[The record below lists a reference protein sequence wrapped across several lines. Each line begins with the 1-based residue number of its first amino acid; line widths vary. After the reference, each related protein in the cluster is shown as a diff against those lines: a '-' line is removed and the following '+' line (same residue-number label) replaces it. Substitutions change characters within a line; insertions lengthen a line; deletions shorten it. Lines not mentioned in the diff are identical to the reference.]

1 MSWQHPV
8 PRITEDE
15 RQNRLTRLREAI
27 DAHGLAGVLLGPTE
41 SLHYF
46 TGLVWYPSE
55 RFLGALITPTA
66 ISYIVPGFER
76 SRVETLPH
84 LPGEILVWEEEESS
98 AALIA
103 RLVGQGGRLALDDGL
118 PLFFYHAL
126 AAAMGADRLADG
138 GRPIRGLRRIK
149 SAAEI
154 ALIQYAMNLTL
165 DVHRQV
171 HALLKPG
178 ISSSE
183 VVDFIDRRHRQAGAD
198 AGSTFCIVSF
208 GLATSLPHGADGVQ
222 ILGDDDVIL
231 VDTGCRIDGYH
242 SDITRTYILSGG
254 NSAFERAWWIEREAQ
269 QAVFDAARIGAA
281 CSSLDDA
288 ARKVLAKHSLGP
300 DYRLPGLPHR
310 AGHGLGLEIHEEPY
324 IVRGNHTTLAAGMC
338 FSNEPMI
345 VFPEKFGI
353 RLEDHIYMTAEGPR
367 WFTEPAAGPTEPF
380 SADGVK
386 S

>member
-1 MSWQHPV
+1 MSWQHPI
-8 PRITEDE
+8 PRITADE
-15 RQNRLTRLREAI
+15 RQVRLTRLREAI
-27 DAHGLAGVLLGPTE
+27 DAEGLAGMLLGPTE
-41 SLHYF
+41 SLRYF
-46 TGLVWYPSE
+46 TGLVWHPSE
-55 RFLGALITPTA
+55 RFLGALVTPTA
-66 ISYIVPGFER
+66 VFYIVPGFER

-84 LPGEILVWEEEESS
+84 LPGEILVWEEEENS

-103 RLVGQGGRLALDDGL
+103 RLVGQSGRLALDDGL

-126 AAAMGADRLADG
+126 AAAMGAERLADG
-138 GRPIRGLRRIK
+138 GRLIHGLRRIK

-178 ISSSE
+178 ISSPG
-183 VVDFIDRRHRQAGAD
+183 VVDFIDRQHRQAGAD
-198 AGSTFCIVSF
+198 DGSTFAIVSF
-208 GLATSLPHGADGVQ
+208 GAATSLPHGADGEQ
-222 ILGDDDVIL
+222 ILGDDDVVL

-242 SDITRTYILSGG
+242 SDITRTYMLGGG
-254 NSAFERAWWIEREAQ
+254 NGAFERAWWIEREAQ

-300 DYRLPGLPHR
+300 DYCLPGLPHR

-324 IVRGNHTTLAAGMC
+324 IVRGNDTPLAAGMC

-345 VFPEKFGI
+345 VFPDKFGI
-353 RLEDHIYMTAEGPR
+353 RLEDHIHMTAEGPR
-367 WFTEPAAGPTEPF
+367 WFTAPAAGPTEPF
-380 SADGVK
+380 S
-386 S
+386 

>member
-8 PRITEDE
+8 PRITDEE
-15 RQNRLTRLREAI
+15 RQSRLSRLRQVIEV
-27 DAHGLAGVLLGPTE
+27 HGLAGMLLGPTE
-41 SLHYF
+41 SLRYF
-46 TGLVWYPSE
+46 TGLVRHPSE
-55 RFLGALITPTA
+55 RFLGALVTPTA
-66 ISYIVPGFER
+66 VSYIVPGFER

-84 LPGEILVWEEEESS
+84 LPGEILVWEESS

-126 AAAMGADRLADG
+126 AAAMGAERLVDG
-138 GRPIRGLRRIK
+138 GRLIRDLHRIK

-154 ALIQYAMNLTL
+154 ALIQYAMTLTL

-171 HALLKPG
+171 HVLLKPG
-178 ISSSE
+178 IKSSE
-183 VVDFIDRRHRQAGAD
+183 VVDFIDHRHRQAGAD
-198 AGSTFCIVSF
+198 SGSTFCIVSF
-208 GLATSLPHGADGVQ
+208 GAATALPHGADGDQV
-222 ILGDDDVIL
+222 LGDDDVIL

-242 SDITRTYILSGG
+242 SDITRTYMLEGG

-324 IVRGNHTTLAAGMC
+324 IVRGNDTPLAVGMC

-367 WFTEPAAGPTEPF
+367 WFTNPATGPAEPF
-380 SADGVK
+380 S
-386 S
+386 

>member
-8 PRITEDE
+8 PRITDDE
-15 RQNRLTRLREAI
+15 RRIRLSRLRERIEAE
-27 DAHGLAGVLLGPTE
+27 GLAGVLLGSTE
-41 SLHYF
+41 SLRYF
-46 TGLVWYPSE
+46 TGLVWHPSE

-66 ISYIVPGFER
+66 VSYIVPGFER
-76 SRVETLPH
+76 SRVETLAH

-98 AALIA
+98 AALIS
-103 RLVGQGGRLALDDGL
+103 RLLGQSGTLALDDDL

-126 AAAMGADRLADG
+126 AAVVGAERLADG
-138 GRPIRGLRRIK
+138 GRLIRGLRRIK
-149 SAAEI
+149 SDSEI

-178 ISSSE
+178 MRASD
-183 VVDFIDRRHRQAGAD
+183 VVDFIDRRHRHAGAD
-198 AGSTFCIVSF
+198 DGSTFAIVSF
-208 GLATSLPHGADGVQ
+208 GAATSLPHGADGDQV
-222 ILGDDDVIL
+222 LGQGDVIL

-242 SDITRTYILSGG
+242 SDITRTYMLEGG
-254 NSAFERAWWIEREAQ
+254 DSAFERAWWIEREAQ
-269 QAVFDAARIGAA
+269 QAVFDAARIGVA

-288 ARKVLAKHSLGP
+288 ARNVLARHSLGP

-324 IVRGNHTTLAAGMC
+324 IVRGNDTPLAAGMC

-353 RLEDHIYMTAEGPR
+353 RLEDHITMTAEGPR
-367 WFTEPAAGPTEPF
+367 WFTKPAAGPTEPF
-380 SADGVK
+380 S
-386 S
+386 

>member
-1 MSWQHPV
+1 MSWQHPI
-8 PRITEDE
+8 PRITDDE
-15 RQNRLTRLREAI
+15 RQTRLTHLRQAI
-27 DAHGLAGVLLGPTE
+27 ETEGLAGVLLGPTE
-41 SLHYF
+41 SLRYF
-46 TGLVWYPSE
+46 TGLVWHPSE

-103 RLVGQGGRLALDDGL
+103 RLVSQHGRLALDDGL

-126 AAAMGADRLADG
+126 AAAMGAEQLADG
-138 GRPIRGLRRIK
+138 GRLIRDLRRIK

-154 ALIQYAMNLTL
+154 ALIQYAMTLTL

-178 ISSSE
+178 IRSSE
-183 VVDFIDRRHRQAGAD
+183 VVDFIDHGHRQAGAD
-198 AGSTFCIVSF
+198 DGSTFCIVSF
-208 GLATSLPHGADGVQ
+208 GLATSLPHGADGDQ
-222 ILGDDDVIL
+222 ILGRGDVIL

-242 SDITRTYILSGG
+242 SDLTRTYVLEGG
-254 NSAFERAWWIEREAQ
+254 DSAFERAWWIEREAQ

-281 CSSLDDA
+281 CSNLDDA
-288 ARKVLAKHSLGP
+288 ARAVLAKHSLGP

-324 IVRGNHTTLAAGMC
+324 IVRGNDTPLAAGMC

-345 VFPEKFGI
+345 VFPEKFGV

-367 WFTEPAAGPTEPF
+367 WFTSPAAGPTAPF
-380 SADGVK
+380 S
-386 S
+386 

>member
-8 PRITEDE
+8 PRITEEE
-15 RQNRLTRLREAI
+15 RQVRLSKLRQGIEAE
-27 DAHGLAGVLLGPTE
+27 GLAGVLLGPTE
-41 SLHYF
+41 SLRYF
-46 TGLVWYPSE
+46 TGLVWHPSE
-55 RFLGALITPTA
+55 RFLGALVTPTA
-66 ISYIVPGFER
+66 VSYIVPGFER

-98 AALIA
+98 AALIS
-103 RLVGQGGRLALDDGL
+103 RLVGRGGRLALDDGL

-126 AAAMGADRLADG
+126 AAAMGAERLSNG
-138 GRPIRGLRRIK
+138 GRLIRGLRRIK
-149 SAAEI
+149 SDAEI

-171 HALLKPG
+171 HALMKPG
-178 ISSSE
+178 VRASE

-198 AGSTFCIVSF
+198 DGSTFAIVSF
-208 GLATSLPHGADGVQ
+208 GAATSLPHGADGDQV
-222 ILGDDDVIL
+222 LGQGDVIL

-242 SDITRTYILSGG
+242 SDITRTYMLEGG
-254 NSAFERAWWIEREAQ
+254 DSAFERAWWIEREAQ
-269 QAVFDAARIGAA
+269 QAVFDAARIGVA
-281 CSSLDDA
+281 CSILDDA
-288 ARKVLAKHSLGP
+288 ARKVLARHSLGP

-324 IVRGNHTTLAAGMC
+324 IVRGNDTPLAAGMC

-353 RLEDHIYMTAEGPR
+353 RLEDHITMTAEGPR
-367 WFTEPAAGPTEPF
+367 WFTNPAAGPTEPF
-380 SADGVK
+380 S
-386 S
+386 

>member
-1 MSWQHPV
+1 MSWQHRV

-15 RQNRLTRLREAI
+15 RQNRLARLRKMIEAE
-27 DAHGLAGVLLGPTE
+27 GLAAVLLGPTE

-46 TGLVWYPSE
+46 TGLVWHPSE
-55 RFLGALITPTA
+55 RFLGALVTPAT

-103 RLVGQGGRLALDDGL
+103 RLVAQGGRLALDDGL

-126 AAAMGADRLADG
+126 AAEMGAARLADG
-138 GRPIRGLRRIK
+138 GRLIRDLRCIK

-154 ALIQYAMNLTL
+154 ALIQYAMDLTL

-171 HALLKPG
+171 HGLLKPG
-178 ISSSE
+178 IKSSE
-183 VVDFIDRRHRQAGAD
+183 VVDFIDRQHRQAGAD

-208 GLATSLPHGADGVQ
+208 GAATSLPHGADGDQV
-222 ILGDDDVIL
+222 LGRDDVIL
-231 VDTGCRIDGYH
+231 IDTGCRIDGYH
-242 SDITRTYILSGG
+242 SDITRTYMLEGG

-288 ARKVLAKHSLGP
+288 ARKLLSKHSLGP

-324 IVRGNHTTLAAGMC
+324 IVRGNDAPLAAGMC

-345 VFPEKFGI
+345 VFPGKFGI
-353 RLEDHIYMTAEGPR
+353 RLEDHMYMTAEGPR
-367 WFTEPAAGPTEPF
+367 WLTNPAAGPTEPF
-380 SADGVK
+380 S
-386 S
+386 